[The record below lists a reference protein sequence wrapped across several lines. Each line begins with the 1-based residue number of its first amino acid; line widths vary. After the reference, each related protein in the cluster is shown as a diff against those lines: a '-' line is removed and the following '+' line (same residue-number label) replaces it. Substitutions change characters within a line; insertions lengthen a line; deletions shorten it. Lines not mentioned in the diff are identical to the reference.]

1 MRMTSGDWGLLIL
14 LSLLWGGSFFF
25 SAVAVRDIPPLTMVV
40 LRTGIAA
47 LALAPIAL
55 WRGPGALSQGPVLAA
70 VAIMGFLNN
79 FVPFSL
85 IFWAQT
91 QIPSGLASILN
102 ATTPIFSIIIA
113 HFALADERMAP
124 GKAVGILFGFL
135 GVVVLFGPAALGGG
149 LGAAALGMLACLGAA
164 LSYGFASAYGRR
176 FREMGLRAPQVAF
189 GQLAATTLLMAP
201 VALLTDSPFG
211 LPMPGPRTIGAVLAL
226 GLLSTAVAF
235 VVYFRLLARAGAVN
249 TVLVTLLVPVSAIL
263 LGRVFLDEALAPRH
277 FAGMA
282 LIGLGLL
289 AIDGR
294 VFRLLTRLKPT
305 AAGRS
310 SE

>member
-25 SAVAVRDIPPLTMVV
+25 SAVAVQDIPPLTLVV

-55 WRGPGALSQGPVLAA
+55 WRGPGALSRRAVLTA

-79 FVPFSL
+79 FLPFSL

-124 GKAVGILFGFL
+124 GKAIGILFGFL
-135 GVVVLFGPAALGGG
+135 GVVVLFARPRSGAVWALRGSGCSPV
-149 LGAAALGMLACLGAA
+149 LA
-164 LSYGFASAYGRR
+164 RR
-176 FREMGLRAPQVAF
+176 FP
-189 GQLAATTLLMAP
+189 T
-201 VALLTDSPFG
+201 G
-211 LPMPGPRTIGAVLAL
+211 LPVPMGGDFARWDCARRKWLSGSLRQPR
-226 GLLSTAVAF
+226 
-235 VVYFRLLARAGAVN
+235 
-249 TVLVTLLVPVSAIL
+249 
-263 LGRVFLDEALAPRH
+263 
-277 FAGMA
+277 
-282 LIGLGLL
+282 
-289 AIDGR
+289 
-294 VFRLLTRLKPT
+294 
-305 AAGRS
+305 
-310 SE
+310 